1 MYNNQYN
8 HSVANTVMGMVRRN
22 LANME
27 LQHQNI
33 EGSGIHNTASKCP
46 CMEMPC
52 RCVRYSGGS
61 GFAQG
66 TFMDTG
72 YEPTIGA
79 GMSSG
84 SKTYR
89 KQGCGQIAAMPPPE
103 NLGEYPQVGAGRYNF
118 PQEPIE
124 QPLYRP
130 QRVPAKEMTERKVGG
145 KKGRK
150 KGCGV
155 KELKEDLNKFDF
167 NRIKD
172 YIGLAK
178 PPAAFKN
185 EVKKLFTQTQLERMP
200 TKNIDKVVEKAQM
213 NSVIGGGKSGGNL
226 LLGAFKALGLGKSGG
241 KKDKAECCMGCGK
254 SSCKGCGKSGGILNF
269 IPKVPS
275 KILGGADS
283 RKKRAEIVKRIMK
296 EKGLKMIEASKYVKE
311 NNLY

>member
-1 MYNNQYN
+1 
-8 HSVANTVMGMVRRN
+8 
-22 LANME
+22 ME

-61 GFAQG
+61 GFSQG

-213 NSVIGGGKSGGNL
+213 NTVIGGGKSGGAISFSSL
-226 LLGAFKALGLGKSGG
+226 LSKIGLGKSGG
-241 KKDKAECCMGCGK
+241 KKDKAEGCGK
-254 SSCKGCGKSGGILNF
+254 NWWDEDTFKVSKGEGKSGG
-269 IPKVPS
+269 KS
-275 KILGGADS
+275 GGADG